1 MRLLRPRPPRRIRG
15 TASRVSQPGAEAEQ
29 TSLTTGTEAEAGEIL
44 TITPETKE
52 ERQTISM
59 VTEEGETEEALIM
72 DSIGAE
78 RVITIR
84 EEIFIKAE
92 ADSEEV
98 TMIIMMEIIPS
109 MMTMVMMTWTWKMT
123 TRSFKSKVF
132 LIGEDPKVTI

>member
-1 MRLLRPRPPRRIRG
+1 
-15 TASRVSQPGAEAEQ
+15 
-29 TSLTTGTEAEAGEIL
+29 
-44 TITPETKE
+44 
-52 ERQTISM
+52 M

-109 MMTMVMMTWTWKMT
+109 MMTMVMMTWTWKMIM
-123 TRSFKSKVF
+123 RCFKIKVF